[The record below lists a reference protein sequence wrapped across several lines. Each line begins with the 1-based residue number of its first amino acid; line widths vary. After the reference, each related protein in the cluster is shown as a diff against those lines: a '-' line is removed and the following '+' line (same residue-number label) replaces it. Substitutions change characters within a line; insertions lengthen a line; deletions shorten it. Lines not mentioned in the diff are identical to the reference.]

1 MTPWIIWS
9 VVSLLALIGFFFWN
23 FQKFLH
29 SSSDSK
35 WDFPGDDYDYVIR
48 NLSLVILPLV
58 IALPFTV
65 GLCIYFMI
73 LVNTFKT
80 EVYGTL
86 DLLERTLSFHRPCLH
101 DIFELCG
108 L

>member
-35 WDFPGDDYDYVIR
+35 KDFPGDDYDYVIR

-65 GLCIYFMI
+65 GLCIQ
-73 LVNTFKT
+73 V
-80 EVYGTL
+80 
-86 DLLERTLSFHRPCLH
+86 ERELA
-101 DIFELCG
+101 FEALNHELTSG
-108 L
+108 